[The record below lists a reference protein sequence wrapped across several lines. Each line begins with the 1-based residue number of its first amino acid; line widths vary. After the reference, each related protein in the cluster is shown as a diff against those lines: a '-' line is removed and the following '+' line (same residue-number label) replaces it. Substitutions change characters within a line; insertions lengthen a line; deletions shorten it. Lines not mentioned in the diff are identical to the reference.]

1 MGIDEKLR
9 NEEIRTW
16 RILNIFW
23 EGYHDTRT
31 SKGKVVLG
39 VDG

>member
-16 RILNIFW
+16 RIHRFKNWL
-23 EGYHDTRT
+23 YRCLPRT
-31 SKGKVVLG
+31 ASTGLEING
-39 VDG
+39 